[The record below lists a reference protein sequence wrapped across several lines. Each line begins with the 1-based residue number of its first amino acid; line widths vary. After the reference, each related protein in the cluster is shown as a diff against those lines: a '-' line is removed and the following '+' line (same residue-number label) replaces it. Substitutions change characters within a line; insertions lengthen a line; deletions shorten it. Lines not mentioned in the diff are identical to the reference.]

1 MQLKVGDIVE
11 GKVVSVKDYGA
22 FVAVDNETSGMVHIS
37 EVANDF
43 VNNINEF
50 LKVGDSVK
58 VKVLTINDDGKI
70 SFSIKKAL
78 PPQEK
83 KRENFK
89 KKEKEAFLPKSDNS
103 FTWAPKKSEPASFE
117 EMMNKF
123 KASSDEKFSDLKR
136 KNSESRRPRRGA
148 NH

>member
-37 EVANDF
+37 EVANDY
-43 VNNINEF
+43 VNNISDF
-50 LKVGDSVK
+50 LKLGDKVK
-58 VKVLTINDDGKI
+58 VKVLTISDEGKI
-70 SFSIKKAL
+70 SFSIKKAM
-78 PPQEK
+78 PKSET
-83 KRENFK
+83 RENNRH
-89 KKEKEAFLPKSDNS
+89 KEYHPAPQKVDKS
-103 FTWAPKKSEPASFE
+103 FTWSAKKQEPASFE

-136 KNSESRRPRRGA
+136 KNVETRRPRRGSG
-148 NH
+148 H